1 MTTTT
6 GPIPAT
12 DTDTTTAASS
22 AASAAPD
29 LAAVG
34 PAVSARSIGLPA
46 VDLDRAVTAF
56 MTASPVTRRWDVERG
71 FDWAAADANRLTDG
85 QRSAVR
91 FITFIE
97 DHLPGYFAV
106 YRDRFPLDADVDVET
121 FLVNREIY
129 HFTVRW
135 AQEEDSHARAL
146 FRYQVESGISAAEP
160 LRHELAVEGRKEFA
174 LPHEHPAALFAYTLV
189 QEKATQIYYQNLRA
203 VVGDPVLAEVL
214 GQLSRDE
221 ARHFTFMAD
230 MVQLYL
236 RRYGDAV
243 VEPMRDALA
252 SFRMPLAD
260 TLSGYWRWALRIADT
275 ARYDHTE
282 AYEHLVRVVRRAVD
296 APSDRVDELDRF
308 VRACRALPAPAAR

>member
-1 MTTTT
+1 M
-6 GPIPAT
+6 P
-12 DTDTTTAASS
+12 
-22 AASAAPD
+22 
-29 LAAVG
+29 V
-34 PAVSARSIGLPA
+34 RSIGLPA
-46 VDLDRAVTAF
+46 DDLDRSVTAF
-56 MTASPVTRRWDVERG
+56 MAATPVTRRWDVERD
-71 FDWAAADANRLTDG
+71 FDWGAADANRLTDG

-97 DHLPGYFAV
+97 DHLPGYFAL
-106 YRDRFPLDADVDVET
+106 YSSRFPLDADTDVET
-121 FLVNREIY
+121 FLLNREIY

-160 LRHELAVEGRKEFA
+160 LRRELAEEGRKQFS

-189 QEKATQIYYQNLRA
+189 QEKATQIYYQNLKA

-214 GQLSRDE
+214 NRLSRDE

-230 MVQLYL
+230 MVENYL
-236 RRYGDAV
+236 HHYGDSV
-243 VEPMRDALA
+243 VEPIREAIA
-252 SFRMPLAD
+252 QFRMPLAD
-260 TLSGYWRWALRIADT
+260 TLRGYWRWALRIADT
-275 ARYDHTE
+275 AHYDHTE

-308 VRACRALPAPAAR
+308 VRACRALPA

>member
-1 MTTTT
+1 MVAEVGGLPT
-6 GPIPAT
+6 
-12 DTDTTTAASS
+12 S
-22 AASAAPD
+22 ARAMP
-29 LAAVG
+29 V
-34 PAVSARSIGLPA
+34 RSIGLPA
-46 VDLDRAVTAF
+46 DDLDRSVTAF
-56 MTASPVTRRWDVERG
+56 MAATPVTRRWDVERD
-71 FDWAAADANRLTDG
+71 FDWGAADANRLTDG

-97 DHLPGYFAV
+97 DHLPGYFAL
-106 YRDRFPLDADVDVET
+106 YSSRFPLDADTDVET
-121 FLVNREIY
+121 FLLNREIY

-160 LRHELAVEGRKEFA
+160 LRRELAEEGRKQFS

-189 QEKATQIYYQNLRA
+189 QEKATQIYYQNLKA

-214 GQLSRDE
+214 NRLSRDE

-230 MVQLYL
+230 MVENYL
-236 RRYGDAV
+236 HHYGDSV
-243 VEPMRDALA
+243 VEPIREAIA
-252 SFRMPLAD
+252 QFRMPLAD
-260 TLSGYWRWALRIADT
+260 TLRGYWRWALRIADT
-275 ARYDHTE
+275 AHYDHTE

-308 VRACRALPAPAAR
+308 VRACRALPA

>member
-6 GPIPAT
+6 GPISPHPT
-12 DTDTTTAASS
+12 HTGSGLDPDLP
-22 AASAAPD
+22 ASALP
-29 LAAVG
+29 V
-34 PAVSARSIGLPA
+34 PVRSVGLPA
-46 VDLDRAVTAF
+46 EDLDRAVTAF
-56 MTASPVTRRWDVERG
+56 MTASPVTRRWDVEHD
-71 FDWAAADANRLTDG
+71 FDWAAADADRLTDG

-97 DHLPGYFAV
+97 DHLPGYFAL
-106 YRDRFPLDADVDVET
+106 YSSRFPLDADVDVET
-121 FLVNREIY
+121 FLLNREIY

-160 LRHELAVEGRKEFA
+160 LRRELAEEGRKSFS

-203 VVGDPVLAEVL
+203 VVDDPVLAEVL
-214 GQLSRDE
+214 NRLSRDE

-230 MVQLYL
+230 MVETYL
-236 RRYGDAV
+236 RRYGEAV
-243 VEPMRDALA
+243 IEPIRDAIA
-252 SFRMPLAD
+252 QFRMPLAD
-260 TLSGYWRWALRIADT
+260 TLNGYWRWALRIADT

-282 AYEHLVRVVRRAVD
+282 AYEHLVRIVRRAVD
-296 APSDRVDELDRF
+296 APSERVDELDRF
-308 VRACRALPAPAAR
+308 VRACRALPDTAPR